1 MTLPPDLED
10 VPARVRALGLALG
23 NPLVF
28 HPETASTNDLAKEAG
43 KSGAPHG
50 TTFVADAQTHGRG
63 RQGRAWTAAPGEA
76 LLVSVLFRTPCPLAR
91 LPLLSLAA
99 GLAARDAVALALGDD
114 PRALVKWP
122 NDVWVRGANGEG
134 PRKIAGVLVESTL
147 VGGRVE
153 SLVVGVGINVVT
165 SDFPDELHARA
176 TSLALEGARSVCR
189 GDLLV
194 ALLEGLERDVLRTA
208 VHGLA
213 PLHERLAR
221 ACALTGKRLDTG
233 ELSGTCE
240 GIDAEGRLLLR
251 GDDGVLARLVSGEVH
266 VGAVPR

>member
-1 MTLPPDLED
+1 M
-10 VPARVRALGLALG
+10 
-23 NPLVF
+23 
-28 HPETASTNDLAKEAG
+28 
-43 KSGAPHG
+43 
-50 TTFVADAQTHGRG
+50 
-63 RQGRAWTAAPGEA
+63 
-76 LLVSVLFRTPCPLAR
+76 
-91 LPLLSLAA
+91 
-99 GLAARDAVALALGDD
+99 
-114 PRALVKWP
+114 
-122 NDVWVRGANGEG
+122 
-134 PRKIAGVLVESTL
+134 
-147 VGGRVE
+147 
-153 SLVVGVGINVVT
+153 
-165 SDFPDELHARA
+165 
-176 TSLALEGARSVCR
+176 CR